1 MLQSGE
7 EDKNLRKK
15 WLDDLWTA
23 PLGKFYLNEE
33 DCGLEKN
40 IKTVLKK
47 HNIQDLINPEMRHNS
62 VQQGL
67 LNEFHKHYDE
77 KFLYGEKNLKTLKDF
92 LDNELSIV
100 IQILDRIKKSQ
111 RNQSNFKEAI
121 EEKKTFFKDK
131 INNIESKKN
140 ENFTDLLKVEIYNA
154 FKLLRKEMDT
164 TLELVKSLVSWFN
177 YTNTWIDSQFQMSY
191 PDRYYN

>member
-1 MLQSGE
+1 M
-7 EDKNLRKK
+7 D
-15 WLDDLWTA
+15 
-23 PLGKFYLNEE
+23 
-33 DCGLEKN
+33 
-40 IKTVLKK
+40 
-47 HNIQDLINPEMRHNS
+47 QDLINPEVRRNA

-67 LNEFHKHYDE
+67 LNEFHSHYNEDI
-77 KFLYGEKNLKTLKDF
+77 YIGETNMKTLKDF
-92 LDNELSIV
+92 FDNELSIV

-164 TLELVKSLVSWFN
+164 TLEFVKSLVSWFN